1 MPSYEMHGGSTV
13 YQMCG
18 AGAGEPDENNPGRKV
33 VSRITIL
40 TVPRWLPSSRH
51 FVPAIRSYAPVL
63 TPV

>member
-1 MPSYEMHGGSTV
+1 MPSYEMHDGSTV

-40 TVPRWLPSSRH
+40 TVPRVTLIENFASRKT
-51 FVPAIRSYAPVL
+51 VKEKA
-63 TPV
+63 